1 MPGGLLGGGMLK
13 TLCRRAC
20 VTPLTGSG
28 VSPPGGHW
36 DTPGH
41 AVLSEVPIGNSA
53 ASGAQQPSVPVLEP
67 AYTQPSVPPA
77 PHQALLLVACPPSSA
92 PLHAKNA
99 HRHSLN
105 CSQCC
110 KSPMLAISRQW
121 QCQKHVRAIH
131 VLLHSSKTFKTVG
144 KSRLRIIRKYLN
156 QH

>member
-53 ASGAQQPSVPVLEP
+53 ASGLGSHPSVYVGLYPVHTRPTGNITPCATTSSLIRMSYP
-67 AYTQPSVPPA
+67 A
-77 PHQALLLVACPPSSA
+77 L
-92 PLHAKNA
+92 
-99 HRHSLN
+99 
-105 CSQCC
+105 
-110 KSPMLAISRQW
+110 
-121 QCQKHVRAIH
+121 RAN
-131 VLLHSSKTFKTVG
+131 VSNPQTLTELT
-144 KSRLRIIRKYLN
+144 
-156 QH
+156 

>member
-53 ASGAQQPSVPVLEP
+53 ASGLGSHPSVYVGLYPVP
-67 AYTQPSVPPA
+67 TRPTGNIKHY
-77 PHQALLLVACPPSSA
+77 
-92 PLHAKNA
+92 
-99 HRHSLN
+99 SL
-105 CSQCC
+105 C
-110 KSPMLAISRQW
+110 
-121 QCQKHVRAIH
+121 H
-131 VLLHSSKTFKTVG
+131 
-144 KSRLRIIRKYLN
+144 Y
-156 QH
+156 

>member
-53 ASGAQQPSVPVLEP
+53 ASGAQQPSVPVLGQPIPSHPSRPPYSKHYSLLP
-67 AYTQPSVPPA
+67 ALP
-77 PHQALLLVACPPSSA
+77 QA
-92 PLHAKNA
+92 
-99 HRHSLN
+99 RHCMPRMLTDTHSTARNVVNL
-105 CSQCC
+105 QC
-110 KSPMLAISRQW
+110 
-121 QCQKHVRAIH
+121 
-131 VLLHSSKTFKTVG
+131 
-144 KSRLRIIRKYLN
+144 
-156 QH
+156 